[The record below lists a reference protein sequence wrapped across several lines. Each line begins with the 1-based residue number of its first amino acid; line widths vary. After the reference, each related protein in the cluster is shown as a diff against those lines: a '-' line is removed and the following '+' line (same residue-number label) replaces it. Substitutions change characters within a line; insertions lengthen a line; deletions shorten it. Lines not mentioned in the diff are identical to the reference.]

1 MPEALEVFYP
11 RIMRRRRFIQ
21 TLAVAPGV
29 AVPLTSE
36 SLAQVPAG
44 QQTRPAEDAP
54 KLEVTP
60 HDAVAE
66 MSHHFFNAPQFAAL
80 RKLSD
85 ILLPPLNGMPGAL
98 DAGAPEFLDFLVSKS
113 PADRKQLYT
122 AGLNAL
128 NAQATKKFGK
138 AFAEVT
144 EEQAA
149 ELLAP
154 LRQPWTYEPP
164 ADPFAR
170 FLREA
175 KQDVRTATMNSR
187 EYTTAASS
195 GGRRGGGLGQYW
207 YPID

>member
-1 MPEALEVFYP
+1 MK
-11 RIMRRRRFIQ
+11 RRRFIQ
-21 TLAVAPGV
+21 TLAAAPAI
-29 AVPLTSE
+29 AVPA
-36 SLAQVPAG
+36 SLETNAQPQAG
-44 QQTRPAEDAP
+44 APRPQEEAP
-54 KLEVTP
+54 KLETASLDVAGEMTP
-60 HDAVAE
+60 R
-66 MSHHFFNAPQFAAL
+66 FFSAHQFAAL
-80 RKLSD
+80 KKLSE
-85 ILLPPLNGMPGAL
+85 ILMPPLNGMPGAL
-98 DAGAPEFLDFLVSKS
+98 EAGAPAFLDFLIGKS

-128 NAQATKKFGK
+128 NAQATKRFGK

-144 EEQAA
+144 EAQAA

-187 EYTTAASS
+187 EYTTASSS
-195 GGRRGGGLGQYW
+195 GGRRGGGVGQYW